1 MKRFVIPSLL
11 ALSLLSGCDNDPGK
25 GKAKAVVS
33 APVEAA
39 PAPSAAA
46 ASAVSFAIT
55 PAGSSVE
62 FTGAKVTG
70 KHDVKVKEFQGTI
83 SLVDGD
89 VTKSNVKVELK
100 LGTIESEPEKFVT
113 HLKSPDLLDAEKF
126 PTATFESTSITAG
139 GEAGATHTVT
149 GNLTLHGEKKS
160 ISFPATIATS
170 GDAVTVKAEFAINR
184 KDFGVTYPGMPDD
197 LIQDQVLVRL
207 AIDAKKS

>member
-113 HLKSPDLLDAEKF
+113 HLKSPDLLDVEKF

-197 LIQDQVLVRL
+197 LIQDQILVRL

>member
-113 HLKSPDLLDAEKF
+113 HLKSPDLLDVEKF